1 MTNELLLG
9 IRIYKPCVL
18 LKDLDKE
25 TDPQDILNFDR
36 HLIWQNWRFSS
47 VFAFA
52 LVQFR
57 SKIWP
62 SAKLSSRQNFL

>member
-52 LVQFR
+52 LV
-57 SKIWP
+57 
-62 SAKLSSRQNFL
+62 